1 MVDINNTKAEILE
14 EFKRL
19 IDLAD
24 EEGIDIPEKALGCSN
39 RSTKADLLSAIKLLD
54 KSIKNGK
61 DTHSLGEQMSLED
74 ISYDEGKP
82 ETTEDS
88 TKSTKEQKQTK
99 NEKSRIAE
107 EDELKLLNQDIVEKI
122 QSLEKAKEYREQEY
136 RDLLQFEEEL
146 EKTVSMLN
154 DFNERFSSEVR
165 IGEEK
170 LKNENDKNN
179 DEIEKLELELKEK
192 RIVAEEKLEELKRSF
207 SDKENERD
215 NLRSTEQEA
224 FLYEQKVFR
233 KKEDDAWED
242 EKNRRTAAIKG
253 IEDEIKKL
261 EEELSLKEALI
272 PELKEKLDK
281 LPEQLAKART
291 EGAGEREEELNREFA
306 HRASI
311 IKMDAEAE
319 IKSYERKIESLRE
332 DYDAMKADRAVI
344 QEKLDKAYEESNKL
358 YLQTIQ
364 STGGVKILS
373 NVEKK

>member
-1 MVDINNTKAEILE
+1 MIDINNTKAEILE

-19 IDLAD
+19 LDLAD
-24 EEGIDIPEKALGCSN
+24 KEGIDIPEKALGCSN
-39 RSTKADLLSAIKLLD
+39 RSNKADLLSAVKLLE
-54 KSIKNGK
+54 KSFKNGK
-61 DTHSLGEQMSLED
+61 DTHSPGEQMSLED
-74 ISYDEGKP
+74 ISYGEGKS
-82 ETTEDS
+82 ETAENI
-88 TKSTKEQKQTK
+88 TKEQKQTR
-99 NEKSRIAE
+99 NEKTRIAE

-122 QSLEKAKEYREQEY
+122 QSLEKARAFREQEY

-146 EKTVSMLN
+146 EKTVSMFN
-154 DFNERFSSEVR
+154 EFNERFSLEERVR
-165 IGEEK
+165 EEK
-170 LKNENDKNN
+170 LKNEKDKSNE
-179 DEIEKLELELKEK
+179 EIGKLELELKEK

-224 FLYEQKVFR
+224 FLYEQRILR

-242 EKNRRTAAIKG
+242 EKNKRTAAVES

-261 EEELSLKEALI
+261 EEELSLKESLI

-281 LPEQLAKART
+281 LPEQLDKARA
-291 EGAGEREEELNREFA
+291 EGAREREEELNREFA

-311 IKMDAEAE
+311 VKMDAEAE

>member
-1 MVDINNTKAEILE
+1 MIDINNTKAEILE

-19 IDLAD
+19 LDLAD
-24 EEGIDIPEKALGCSN
+24 KEGIDIPEKALGCSN
-39 RSTKADLLSAIKLLD
+39 RSNKADLLSAVKLLE
-54 KSIKNGK
+54 KSFKNGK
-61 DTHSLGEQMSLED
+61 DTHSPGEQMSLED
-74 ISYDEGKP
+74 ISYGEGKP
-82 ETTEDS
+82 ETAENI
-88 TKSTKEQKQTK
+88 TKEQKQTR
-99 NEKSRIAE
+99 NEKTRIAE

-122 QSLEKAKEYREQEY
+122 QSLEKARAFREQEY

-146 EKTVSMLN
+146 EKTVSMFN
-154 DFNERFSSEVR
+154 EFNERFSLEERVR
-165 IGEEK
+165 EEK
-170 LKNENDKNN
+170 LKNEKDKSNE
-179 DEIEKLELELKEK
+179 EIGKLELELKEK

-224 FLYEQKVFR
+224 FLYEQRILR

-242 EKNRRTAAIKG
+242 EKNKRTAAVES

-261 EEELSLKEALI
+261 EEELSLKESLI

-281 LPEQLAKART
+281 LPEQLDKARA
-291 EGAGEREEELNREFA
+291 EGAREREEELNREFA
-306 HRASI
+306 HMASI
-311 IKMDAEAE
+311 VKMDAEAE

>member
-19 IDLAD
+19 LDLAG
-24 EEGIDIPEKALGCSN
+24 EEGIDIPEKVLGCSN
-39 RSTKADLLSAIKLLD
+39 RSTKADLLSAVKLLS

-61 DTHSLGEQMSLED
+61 DTQSTGEQMSLED
-74 ISYDEGKP
+74 IAYDERKS

-88 TKSTKEQKQTK
+88 TKEEKQTK
-99 NEKSRIAE
+99 IKKTRIAE

-122 QSLEKAKEYREQEY
+122 QSLEKAKAYREQEY

-146 EKTVSMLN
+146 EKTVFMLN
-154 DFNERFSSEVR
+154 GFNDRFSAEEKAR
-165 IGEEK
+165 KEK
-170 LKNENDKNN
+170 LKDEKERNDR
-179 DEIEKLELELKEK
+179 EIEKLELELKEK
-192 RIVAEEKLEELKRSF
+192 KTEAEAKLEELKIHF
-207 SDKENERD
+207 SEMESERD
-215 NLRSTEQEA
+215 GVRSTEQEA
-224 FLYEQKVFR
+224 FLYEQKVLR

-242 EKNRRTAAIKG
+242 ERNRRTAAIKG

-261 EEELSLKEALI
+261 EEELSLKEAII

-281 LPEQLAKART
+281 LPEQLDKARE
-291 EGAGEREEELNREFA
+291 EGAEEREGELNREFA

-311 IKMDAEAE
+311 VKMDAEAE
-319 IKSYERKIESLRE
+319 IKSYERKIEGLRE